1 MGAYLTCLW
10 CLTRVYIRT
19 SSGRQRYNVL
29 GAIDIFSQE
38 LVTVTNDSYINSD
51 SLCQLLMKIHKCYH
65 LLAIPITLV
74 LDNAKYQRCDKVTA
88 YAKELGIELLFLPT
102 YSPNLNLI
110 ERLWKFVKKKCLRGK
125 HHKNFTD
132 FKENID
138 ACLSKVGNEYQS
150 EISTL
155 ITENFQLFEDLKQ
168 YKKTEQA
175 A

>member
-10 CLTRVYIRT
+10 CLSRVFVRT

-29 GAIDIFSQE
+29 GAIDVFSQE
-38 LVTVTNDSYINSD
+38 LITVTNDAYINSY
-51 SLCQLLMKIHKCYH
+51 SLCELLLKVHKCH
-65 LLAIPITLV
+65 SLLSIPITLV
-74 LDNAKYQRCDKVTA
+74 LDNAKYQRCEKVTE

-110 ERLWKFVKKKCLRGK
+110 ERLWKFVKRKCLYGK

-132 FKENID
+132 FKGEID
-138 ACLSKVGNEYQS
+138 DCLSKVGKEYKS

-155 ITENFQLFEDLKQ
+155 ITTNFQLFEDIKQ
-168 YKKTEQA
+168 YKKIEA
-175 A
+175 AA